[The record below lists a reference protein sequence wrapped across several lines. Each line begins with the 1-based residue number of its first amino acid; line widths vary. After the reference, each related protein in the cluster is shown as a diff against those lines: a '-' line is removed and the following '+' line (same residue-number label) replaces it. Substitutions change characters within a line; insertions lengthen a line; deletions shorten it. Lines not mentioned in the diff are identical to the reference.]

1 MGWQLTPFLKLRVDV
16 CQEPK
21 AYDMYEIW
29 KEMEK
34 TLRNFKKREGGKQ
47 REKQR
52 GTAHVNQQ
60 KVDWKNKLKERI
72 SRPPLHLSLCNIQ
85 TLRRLPLLNARRHA
99 LNICPAL
106 RLIASGQM
114 RPNSDVSWPHEHIH
128 IHRIDRRRRRRRR
141 MMMIECPTSPMM
153 NRCMRIH
160 MSLSLAKHTQ
170 PEKIILGFPTPF
182 PKRLLPQKFLLGKFL
197 LGWQTKICSKVF
209 WEKGTA

>member
-1 MGWQLTPFLKLRVDV
+1 MTIRSGRWLRVQVDDFRADMAEACPLGVQHPASPALNIQMGWQLTPFLKLRVDV

-34 TLRNFKKREGGKQ
+34 KPRNFKKREGGKQ

-106 RLIASGQM
+106 RLI
-114 RPNSDVSWPHEHIH
+114 PNA
-128 IHRIDRRRRRRRR
+128 
-141 MMMIECPTSPMM
+141 
-153 NRCMRIH
+153 
-160 MSLSLAKHTQ
+160 AK
-170 PEKIILGFPTPF
+170 
-182 PKRLLPQKFLLGKFL
+182 
-197 LGWQTKICSKVF
+197 
-209 WEKGTA
+209 